1 MRQRELSPQLLRPD
15 WRQLVVNDFSELDK
29 EFSEILVSRAPRAIV
44 RKLADIEL
52 EEVTWI
58 WPNFL
63 ADRKITIVDGMPGV
77 GKSTL
82 TSEIAARITTGTPFP
97 NGIERQPRDVVFIA
111 VEDGVADTIKPRLAA
126 AGGNEQHAH
135 FIHIEQDG
143 NEITPDLERHLECIR
158 EAIQEIGN
166 VGLLIIDP
174 IMALL
179 GSSVDS
185 YRDQDVRKVVTPLGR
200 LAEELNLAILI
211 VRHPNKGS
219 SSNALLRGG
228 GSMAFIGAA
237 RVGWV
242 IGKHPD
248 NPDIRVLAISK
259 SNIGT
264 MKESLEFQL
273 SNDETYNC
281 ARIEWLGSSKLTA
294 DNLYEDQNTEE
305 KSSTEEA
312 IEWLTEFL
320 ADGGMDFPT
329 IKREAAKYGMSD
341 KSLRRAREKLKIEPK
356 RQGSGS
362 NHTSIWALPSLT
374 PNLSTYAPL
383 NVGRS
388 ALNGQ
393 ELGNQSELFP
403 EEPER
408 PSNMWEL

>member
-1 MRQRELSPQLLRPD
+1 MANNFD
-15 WRQLVVNDFSELDK
+15 ELDN
-29 EFSEILVSRAPRAIV
+29 EVTEIFESRAPRAVV
-44 RKLADIEL
+44 RKLSDIQL

-82 TSEIAARITTGTPFP
+82 TSEIAARITTGTSFP
-97 NGIERQPRDVVFIA
+97 NGIERKPRDVVFIA
-111 VEDGVADTIKPRLAA
+111 VEDGVADTIKPRVAA

-143 NEITPDLERHLECIR
+143 NEITPDLERHLECIKAAI
-158 EAIQEIGN
+158 EAIGN

-179 GSSVDS
+179 GNSVDS
-185 YRDQDVRKVVTPLGR
+185 YRDQDVRKVTTPLAR

-219 SSNALLRGG
+219 SNNALLRGG
-228 GSMAFIGAA
+228 GSMAFIGSA

-242 IGKHPD
+242 VGKHPD

-264 MKESLEFQL
+264 MNESLEFQL
-273 SNDETYNC
+273 TNDETYNC
-281 ARIEWLGSSKLTA
+281 ARIEWIGSSKLTA
-294 DNLYEDQNTEE
+294 DNLYEDQNSEE
-305 KSSTEEA
+305 KSLTEEA
-312 IEWLTEFL
+312 MDWLTEFL
-320 ADGGMDFPT
+320 SDGGMDHPT
-329 IKREAAKYGMSD
+329 IKREAAKYGITD
-341 KSLRRAREKLKIEPK
+341 KPLRKAREKLKIETK
-356 RQGSGS
+356 RQGQGTS
-362 NHTSIWALPSLT
+362 HTTLWVLPPSLT
-374 PNLSTYAPL
+374 PNLSTNAPS
-383 NVGRS
+383 NVGTS

-393 ELGNQSELFP
+393 EWGNHTELFP
-403 EEPER
+403 EEPQS
-408 PSNMWEL
+408 PSNMWER

>member
-1 MRQRELSPQLLRPD
+1 MAD
-15 WRQLVVNDFSELDK
+15 NFDELDI
-29 EFSEILVSRAPRAIV
+29 EVSEILKSRAPRAVV
-44 RKLADIEL
+44 RRLADIEL

-97 NGIERQPRDVVFIA
+97 NGIERMPRDVVFIA
-111 VEDGVADTIKPRLAA
+111 VEDGVADTIKPRVAA

-135 FIHIEQDG
+135 FIHIEQEG

-158 EAIQEIGN
+158 EAIKEIGN

-179 GSSVDS
+179 GTSVDS
-185 YRDQDVRKVVTPLGR
+185 YRDQDVRKVTTPLAR

-219 SSNALLRGG
+219 SNNALLRGG
-228 GSMAFIGAA
+228 GSMAFIGSA

-242 IGKHPD
+242 VGKHPE
-248 NPDIRVLAISK
+248 NSDIRVLAISK

-264 MKESLEFQL
+264 MDTSLEFSL
-273 SNDETYNC
+273 VNDEIYGC
-281 ARIEWLGSSKLTA
+281 ARIEWIGSSKLTA
-294 DNLYEDQNTEE
+294 DNLYEDQNSEE
-305 KSSTEEA
+305 KSLTEEA
-312 IEWLTEFL
+312 IEWITEFL
-320 ADGGMDFPT
+320 KDGGMDFPT
-329 IKREAAKYGMSD
+329 IKREAAKYGITE

-356 RQGSGS
+356 RQGSGT
-362 NHTSIWALPSLT
+362 NHTTIWALPSLT
-374 PNLSTYAPL
+374 PNLSTNAL
-383 NVGRS
+383 SDVGRS
-388 ALNGQ
+388 ASNGQ
-393 ELGNQSELFP
+393 ESGKHAELFP
-403 EEPER
+403 QEPAR
-408 PSNMWEL
+408 PRNMWEL

>member
-1 MRQRELSPQLLRPD
+1 M
-15 WRQLVVNDFSELDK
+15 VNNFDELDN
-29 EFSEILVSRAPRAIV
+29 EVQEIFEARAPRAV
-44 RKLADIEL
+44 SRKLSEIQL
-52 EEVTWI
+52 EEVTWM

-82 TSEIAARITTGTPFP
+82 TSEIASRITTGQAFP
-97 NGIERQPRDVVFIA
+97 NGEAREPRDVVFIA
-111 VEDGVADTIKPRLAA
+111 VEDGVADTIKPRVAA

-143 NEITPDLERHLECIR
+143 NEITPDLERHLGCIR
-158 EAIQEIGN
+158 EAILEIGN

-179 GSSVDS
+179 GNSVDS
-185 YRDQDVRKVVTPLGR
+185 YRDQDVRKVTTPLAR

-219 SSNALLRGG
+219 SNNALLRGG
-228 GSMAFIGAA
+228 GSMAFIGSA

-242 IGKHPD
+242 VGKHPD

-264 MKESLEFQL
+264 MDSSLEFRL
-273 SNDETYNC
+273 TNDETYGC

-294 DNLYEDQNTEE
+294 DNLYEDQNSEE
-305 KSSTEEA
+305 KSLTEEA
-312 IEWLTEFL
+312 IEWITEFL
-320 ADGGMDFPT
+320 AGGGMDFPS
-329 IKREAAKYGMSD
+329 IKREATKYGITD
-341 KSLRRAREKLKIEPK
+341 KSLRRAREKLNIEVK
-356 RQGSGS
+356 RQGQGTS
-362 NHTSIWALPSLT
+362 HTSLWVLPPSLVPYSST
-374 PNLSTYAPL
+374 DALS

-388 ALNGQ
+388 RLNGQ
-393 ELGNQSELFP
+393 ESANQSELFP
-403 EEPER
+403 EVPGR
-408 PSNMWEL
+408 PSNMWER

>member
-1 MRQRELSPQLLRPD
+1 VANNFD
-15 WRQLVVNDFSELDK
+15 ELDN
-29 EFSEILVSRAPRAIV
+29 EVSEIFESRAPRAIV

-97 NGIERQPRDVVFIA
+97 NGIERKPRDVVFIA
-111 VEDGVADTIKPRLAA
+111 VEDGVADTIKPRVAA

-143 NEITPDLERHLECIR
+143 NEITPDLERHLECIK

-179 GSSVDS
+179 GNSVDS
-185 YRDQDVRKVVTPLGR
+185 YRDQDVRKVTTPLAR
-200 LAEELNLAILI
+200 LALELNLAILI

-219 SSNALLRGG
+219 SNNALLRGG
-228 GSMAFIGAA
+228 GSMAFIGSA

-281 ARIEWLGSSKLTA
+281 ARVEWLGSSKLTA
-294 DNLYEDQNTEE
+294 DNLYEDQNLEE
-305 KSSTEEA
+305 KNSTEDA
-312 IEWLTEFL
+312 VDWLTEFL
-320 ADGGMDFPT
+320 KDSGMDFPT
-329 IKREAAKYGMSD
+329 IKREAAKYGITD

-362 NHTSIWALPSLT
+362 NHTSIWALPSLR
-374 PNLSTYAPL
+374 PNHSTNALPD
-383 NVGRS
+383 VGRS
-388 ALNGQ
+388 ASNGQ
-393 ELGNQSELFP
+393 ESGKHDELFP
-403 EEPER
+403 EEPAR

>member
-1 MRQRELSPQLLRPD
+1 M
-15 WRQLVVNDFSELDK
+15 VNNFDELDD
-29 EFSEILVSRAPRAIV
+29 EVQEIFEARAPRAV
-44 RKLADIEL
+44 ARKLSDIQL

-63 ADRKITIVDGMPGV
+63 ADKKITIVDGMPGV

-82 TSEIAARITTGTPFP
+82 TSEIASRITTGQAFP
-97 NGIERQPRDVVFIA
+97 NGEAREPRDVVFIA
-111 VEDGVADTIKPRLAA
+111 VEDGVADTIKPRVAA

-143 NEITPDLERHLECIR
+143 NEITPDLERHLGCIR
-158 EAIQEIGN
+158 DAIVEIGN

-179 GSSVDS
+179 GNSVDS
-185 YRDQDVRKVVTPLGR
+185 YRDQDVRKVITPLGR

-219 SSNALLRGG
+219 SNNALLRGG

-242 IGKHPD
+242 VGKHPD

-264 MKESLEFQL
+264 MDASLEFRL
-273 SNDETYNC
+273 TNDETYGC

-294 DNLYEDQNTEE
+294 DNLYEDQNSEE
-305 KSSTEEA
+305 KSLTDEA
-312 IEWLTEFL
+312 KEWLEEFL
-320 ADGGMDFPT
+320 SQGGIDKAT
-329 IKREAAKYGMSD
+329 IKREAQKLGFSE
-341 KSLRRAREKLKIEPK
+341 KSLRLAREKLGVTTK
-356 RQGSGS
+356 RQGSGTS
-362 NHTSIWALPSLT
+362 HTSMWALPTSLM
-374 PNLSTYAPL
+374 PQSPTYAL
-383 NVGRS
+383 SNVGTS
-388 ALNGQ
+388 ALNGHESPSQ
-393 ELGNQSELFP
+393 EEISMQQAAGT
-403 EEPER
+403 
-408 PSNMWEL
+408 SNSWQI